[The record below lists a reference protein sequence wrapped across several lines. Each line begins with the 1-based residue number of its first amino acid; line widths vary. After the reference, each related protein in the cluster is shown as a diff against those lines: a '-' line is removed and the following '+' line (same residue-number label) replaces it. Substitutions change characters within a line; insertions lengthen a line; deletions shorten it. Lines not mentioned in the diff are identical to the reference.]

1 MSGIVSTYRK
11 LLELPLSVL
20 VKNNPIPAQPIEE
33 LQLNINQPI
42 LYVLPYTSQT
52 DFVIFRRNCLSV
64 GLPDPAE
71 KNVIDGVALPRYVY
85 LDEGRRF
92 FKSKGAKDETAK
104 VFNKYLE

>member
-42 LYVLPYTSQT
+42 LYVYLIPLKLTS
-52 DFVIFRRNCLSV
+52 
-64 GLPDPAE
+64 
-71 KNVIDGVALPRYVY
+71 
-85 LDEGRRF
+85 
-92 FKSKGAKDETAK
+92 
-104 VFNKYLE
+104 

>member
-64 GLPDPAE
+64 RSE
-71 KNVIDGVALPRYVY
+71 
-85 LDEGRRF
+85 ERRVG
-92 FKSKGAKDETAK
+92 KECRSRWSP
-104 VFNKYLE
+104 YH

>member
-20 VKNNPIPAQPIEE
+20 VKIILFPLNPSKSLNSISINLFFMFYLIP
-33 LQLNINQPI
+33 LKL
-42 LYVLPYTSQT
+42 TSW
-52 DFVIFRRNCLSV
+52 IFRRNCLSV

-92 FKSKGAKDETAK
+92 
-104 VFNKYLE
+104 

>member
-52 DFVIFRRNCLSV
+52 DFR
-64 GLPDPAE
+64 
-71 KNVIDGVALPRYVY
+71 
-85 LDEGRRF
+85 
-92 FKSKGAKDETAK
+92 
-104 VFNKYLE
+104 